1 MSRPRV
7 WLDCDPGHDDAFAL
21 LLAARTCDLI
31 GVSTVSGNVGV
42 DSTTRNALLVR
53 DLFAPDER
61 TVPVHAGAAG
71 PLSGE
76 PLHAPDIHGESGL
89 DGPEPWEPSGGP
101 EPEPAAQAIV
111 RAAREHD
118 DLWLVATGPLT
129 NVALAFLLD
138 PTLPRRL
145 RGVSWMGGS
154 RTFGNV
160 TAAAEFN
167 ALADP
172 EAADLVFRS
181 GARIVMAGLDLTHQ
195 FLLGPV
201 DTERLRALGT
211 RVGDFG
217 ADLLASFQDRYRRAS
232 RRPDAPMH
240 DPCAVLALTDP
251 ELFESESLH
260 VTVELRGAATRGATV
275 CDLRDLHR
283 RGAANATVLV
293 RIDAEAARE
302 RLHRALASY
311 PDESSGSAAR

>member
-1 MSRPRV
+1 MSRPRI

-31 GVSTVSGNVGV
+31 GASSVSGNVGLP
-42 DSTTRNALLVR
+42 STTRNLLLVH
-53 DLFAPDER
+53 DLFAPA
-61 TVPVHAGAAG
+61 TGPVPVHAGAAA
-71 PLSGE
+71 PLSGP

-89 DGPEPWEPSGGP
+89 DGPEPWEPVGAAES
-101 EPEPAAQAIV
+101 EPAAQAIV

-138 PTLPRRL
+138 PKLPRRL

-195 FLLGPV
+195 FLLGPD
-201 DTERLRALGT
+201 DTERLRALDT
-211 RVGDFG
+211 RVGRFG
-217 ADLLASFQDRYRRAS
+217 ADLLAFFQDRYGRAS
-232 RRPDAPMH
+232 RRSEAPMH

-251 ELFESESLH
+251 ELFASEQLH
-260 VTVELRGAATRGATV
+260 VTVELRGTATRGATV
-275 CDLRDLHR
+275 CDQRDLHR
-283 RGAANATVLV
+283 RGEPNATVLV
-293 RIDAEAARE
+293 GVDAEPARE
-302 RLHRALASY
+302 RLHRALAAY
-311 PDESSGSAAR
+311 RDDDPGSGVG